1 MAIPEHF
8 LAELRSRIGL
18 VDLVGRRV
26 KLIKRGRE
34 HTGLCPFH
42 SEKTPSFTVNE
53 GKGFYHC
60 FGCSAHGGAI
70 DFVINTEGLSF
81 PEAVERLAGEAGL
94 EVPRFAPRDQAAE
107 ARRKSLYDVT
117 QIAAD
122 WFEGQLHGMAGA
134 GARDYVQGRG
144 LTPASTG
151 RFHLGYAPE
160 QRDLMKRTLLS
171 RGIEEAQLIEA
182 GLLIV
187 PEDGGDSYDRFR
199 NRLMFP
205 ITDSRDRIV
214 AFGGRALGTQRAKYV
229 NSPETPIFHKGD
241 LLYNLATA
249 RGPARDD
256 DRLIVVEGYMD
267 VIALDQVGLSCAV
280 APLGTALTEMQMAA
294 AWRLVAEPV
303 LCFDGDAAGQRAA
316 HRAAL
321 RALPLLQPG
330 HSLRFIALPAGEDP
344 DSLLRSKGRAAF
356 MDLLAGAV
364 PLSEMLWH
372 LQVQGKNLDTP
383 EQRAG
388 LRKELRELVSQVGD
402 STVRAYY
409 GEHFKARLQSA
420 FAPSRSGPSYQGR
433 GWGGIRGREK
443 AGWRRGLA
451 YFPPIPAHRGLGRGR
466 DVDSFA
472 RERLLIAALLNH
484 PDLIHKVFEEF
495 SKLRL
500 SNPELDNIRKAII
513 EKATSKAPL
522 DLEGLRN
529 NLQGG
534 EIANASIRLVEEL
547 TGTGIAH
554 LDPFARPGAAIDQV
568 VKDWSNV
575 FRWHRLDEM
584 RRELKDAEDELGRD
598 LTDEKQGRFFAL
610 RDAVA
615 AATAEAVGLEE
626 I

>member
-199 NRLMFP
+199 NRLIFP

-303 LCFDGDAAGQRAA
+303 LCFDGDVAGQRAA
-316 HRAAL
+316 HRVAL

-364 PLSEMLWH
+364 PLSEMLWR

-451 YFPPIPAHRGLGRGR
+451 YFPPIPAHRGLGRGK